1 MLQFLQG
8 ITEEQSRHSYE
19 PGKWTIREVLNHVN
33 DGERVFL
40 YRAFWF
46 ARGYQDALPSFD
58 QDQAVVTAQ
67 ANNTSWADLVE
78 EFRNVRLS
86 TISFF
91 KSLPEE
97 AWSKKYMIQCV
108 GPVCTIQPT
117 GEAVQT
123 TADAASLLGQVDVPT
138 LVIIGKK
145 DLQVDWQDDGEPLQR
160 AAAGHAN
167 VTILFPENANHILK
181 EETKPRSELSQPEA
195 LPRYNAPDAR
205 LDPAAM
211 ASILSW
217 LAAHS

>member
-1 MLQFLQG
+1 MTRPQTSEAATYYFKYIDLITSDEIVPAIESQMDETIQFLQG
-8 ITEEQSRHSYE
+8 ITEEQSRNSYE

-97 AWSKKYMIQCV
+97 AWSK
-108 GPVCTIQPT
+108 T
-117 GEAVQT
+117 GV
-123 TADAASLLGQVDVPT
+123 ASDNPFTVRSLAY
-138 LVIIGKK
+138 II
-145 DLQVDWQDDGEPLQR
+145 
-160 AAAGHAN
+160 AGHVAHHRN
-167 VTILFPENANHILK
+167 VLTE
-181 EETKPRSELSQPEA
+181 
-195 LPRYNAPDAR
+195 RY
-205 LDPAAM
+205 L
-211 ASILSW
+211 
-217 LAAHS
+217 